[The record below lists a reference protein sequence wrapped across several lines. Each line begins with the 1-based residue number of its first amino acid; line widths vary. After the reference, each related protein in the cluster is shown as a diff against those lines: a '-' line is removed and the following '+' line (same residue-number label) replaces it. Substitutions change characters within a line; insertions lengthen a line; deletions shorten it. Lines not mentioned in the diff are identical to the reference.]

1 MKKISL
7 QVTLSIITSA
17 LLVLL
22 IIVIVFTVNNRRI
35 LTIEFEEKV
44 FYYTETY
51 AYRFSEKFGTQQQ
64 TVNNMKSFIGNMILS
79 SDHKDNS
86 GEFKKKHRELDKI
99 IKKLALKNKDLSST
113 YFTFDTK
120 VADGED
126 EIWYARV
133 DDKVFKAD
141 YSEFG
146 NMWEE
151 VNEVNESSYY
161 NAIECGAVWG
171 DVYYEPVLDAE
182 VVSYV
187 VSVYD
192 TEDKFLGVAG
202 VDVKVSD
209 ILSDVEN
216 IKIHGS
222 GNAFLVDSNL
232 EYITG
237 SISEAEYNDIKKK
250 DVFKSEFE
258 GPNNSGIIRHK
269 IFEKK
274 YVLAHAQLSNGWI
287 LMINQPE
294 AEVLAPITTIQYIV
308 IVFAFIVLLISILS
322 AMYFTKKQIQPIV
335 HEYEEKDIF
344 IHAQARSAKLGEML
358 SNIAHQWKQPLNS
371 ITINIS
377 NLSDD
382 YHGDSLDP
390 VHFDDYIE
398 RLKKTISNMSET
410 VEDFAN
416 FLKPDKSKDVFE
428 INKEIKNVLTIIGPM
443 INKQSIRIIQTGDI
457 INGYGY
463 KNEYAQVI
471 FNIINNAVDA
481 VSEASSKEKI
491 IKIHTEI
498 INKVSYVKIYNNGE
512 KISEENMKKLFVP
525 YFSTKAETHGTG
537 LGLYMSKEIIEEN
550 MGGKIIIYNVDDGV
564 ECVISI
570 PGEGKNDIS
579 I

>member
-1 MKKISL
+1 MKNMSL

-35 LTIEFEEKV
+35 LTKEFEEKV

-51 AYRFSEKFGTQQQ
+51 AYRFSEKFGTQQE
-64 TVNNMKSFIGNMILS
+64 TVVNMKSFIGNMIKA
-79 SDHKDNS
+79 SDHKNNTNT
-86 GEFKKKHRELDKI
+86 FKEKHSELDKI
-99 IKKLALKNKDLSST
+99 IEELAYDNEDLSST

-120 VADGED
+120 VANGED
-126 EIWYARV
+126 EIWYARIG
-133 DDKVFKAD
+133 DRVFKAD
-141 YSEFG
+141 YSGFG
-146 NMWEE
+146 DMWAD

-161 NAIECGAVWG
+161 NAIESGSVWG

-187 VSVYD
+187 SSVYD
-192 TEDKFLGVAG
+192 TEKEFIGVAG

-216 IKIHGS
+216 IQIHGK
-222 GNAFLVDSNL
+222 GNAFIVDSNL
-232 EYITG
+232 DYITG
-237 SISEAEYNDIKKK
+237 SLSEAEYNNIKEKE
-250 DVFKSEFE
+250 VFISEFE
-258 GPNNSGIIRHK
+258 DSNNSGIIRHE
-269 IFEKK
+269 ILEEK

-294 AEVLAPITTIQYIV
+294 AQVLAPITTIQYIV
-308 IVFAFIVLLISILS
+308 IVFAFVILLLSILS
-322 AMYFTKKQIQPIV
+322 ALYFTKKQIQPII

-390 VHFDDYIE
+390 VHFDDYID
-398 RLKKTISNMSET
+398 RLKKTISTMSET

-416 FLKPDKSKDVFE
+416 FLKPDKSKDEFV
-428 INKEIKNVLTIIGPM
+428 INKEIKNILTIIGPM
-443 INKQSIRIIQTGDI
+443 INKSSIKIIQTGDTI
-457 INGYGY
+457 SGFGY
-463 KNEYAQVI
+463 KNEYSQVV
-471 FNIINNAVDA
+471 FNIINNAIDA
-481 VSEASSKEKI
+481 LNESSVSEKI

-498 INKVSYVKIYNNGE
+498 VNDASYVKIYNNGE
-512 KISEENMKKLFVP
+512 KISKENMEKLFVP
-525 YFSTKAETHGTG
+525 YFTTKPEENGTG

-550 MGGKIIIYNVDDGV
+550 MNGNIMLYNTEDGV
-564 ECVISI
+564 ECAISI
-570 PGEGKNDIS
+570 PSHE
-579 I
+579 

>member
-1 MKKISL
+1 MSL

-35 LTIEFEEKV
+35 LTKEFEEKV

-51 AYRFSEKFGTQQQ
+51 AYRFSEKFGTQQE
-64 TVNNMKSFIGNMILS
+64 TVDNMKSFISKMILS
-79 SDHKDNS
+79 SDHKNNS
-86 GEFKKKHRELDKI
+86 QKFQEDHKELESI
-99 IKKLALKNKDLSST
+99 IKELAYNNKDLSST
-113 YFTFDTK
+113 YFTFDTS
-120 VADGED
+120 VANGKD

-133 DDKVFKAD
+133 DDRVFKAD
-141 YSEFG
+141 YSAIG
-146 NMWEE
+146 DMWAD

-161 NAIECGAVWG
+161 NAIEVGSVWSE
-171 DVYYEPVLDAE
+171 VYYEPVLNAE

-187 VSVYD
+187 ASVND
-192 TEDKFLGVAG
+192 VEDNFIGVTG

-209 ILSDVEN
+209 ILTDVEN
-216 IKIHGS
+216 IQIHGK
-222 GNAFLVDSNL
+222 GNAFIVDSNL

-237 SISEAEYNDIKKK
+237 SISESEYNSIKEK
-250 DVFKSEFE
+250 DVFVSEFSSS
-258 GPNNSGIIRHK
+258 NNSGIIRHE
-269 IFEKK
+269 ILEEK
-274 YVLAHAQLSNGWI
+274 YVLAHAQLSNGWR

-294 AEVLAPITTIQYIV
+294 SEVLAPIATIQYIV
-308 IVFAFIVLLISILS
+308 ILFAFIILITTILS
-322 AMYFTKKQIQPIV
+322 ALYFTKKQIQPII

-344 IHAQARSAKLGEML
+344 IHAQARNAKLGEML

-390 VHFDDYIE
+390 VHFDDYID
-398 RLKKTISNMSET
+398 RLKRTISNMSET

-416 FLKPDKSKDVFE
+416 FLRPDKSKDNFE
-428 INKEIKNVLTIIGPM
+428 INKEIKNILNILAPM
-443 INKQSIRIIQTGDI
+443 INKKSIKIIQTGETI
-457 INGYGY
+457 SGYGY
-463 KNEYAQVI
+463 KNEYAQVV

-481 VSEASSKEKI
+481 INSPVRTDRI

-498 INKVSYVKIYNNGE
+498 VNDTSYVKIYNNGD
-512 KISEENMKKLFVP
+512 KISEENMEKLFVP
-525 YFSTKAETHGTG
+525 YFSTKPEEDGTG

-550 MGGKIIIYNVDDGV
+550 MNGKIMLYNIEDGV
-564 ECVISI
+564 ECAISI
-570 PGEGKNDIS
+570 PKGN
-579 I
+579 